1 MNITLW
7 ILQSLLALHTIMGAI
22 WKFSN
27 PAEKAIPS
35 LKAIPHSV
43 WISMSIIE
51 LVLSVC
57 LILPAFDNSLGILVP
72 IAAICI
78 AVEMLLFSVVHLY
91 SGEENHSPIIYWSVV
106 AAICVFIAYGR
117 LVLSPI

>member
-7 ILQSLLALHTIMGAI
+7 TLQALLAIHTVMGAI

-35 LKAIPHSV
+35 LKAIPHPV

-51 LVLSVC
+51 LALSVC
-57 LILPAFDNSLGILVP
+57 LVLPALVGSTGILVP
-72 IAAICI
+72 LAAACI
-78 AVEMLLFSVVHLY
+78 AVEMLIYCSVHLR
-91 SGEENHSPIIYWSVV
+91 SGEKNNSPIIYWSVV
-106 AAICVFIAYGR
+106 AAICIFIAYGR
-117 LVLSPI
+117 FVLAPL